1 MKYNDGIGKIKY
13 GEIQFFFPFTLNT
26 TMSYEEIQQKIG
38 DSLIALKK
46 DNIEEIENA
55 SWHSMNDSCHGTRAC

>member
-1 MKYNDGIGKIKY
+1 MCMKYNDGIGKIKY

-46 DNIEEIENA
+46 IILKK
-55 SWHSMNDSCHGTRAC
+55 

>member
-1 MKYNDGIGKIKY
+1 MEKYN
-13 GEIQFFFPFTLNT
+13 FFPFTLNT

-55 SWHSMNDSCHGTRAC
+55 LGMH